1 MGGNLLMLL
10 NDLIELVED
19 LEAIETYGTETTA
32 FEDIICKWMA
42 RRDEQI
48 EFAARQLEFD
58 I

>member
-1 MGGNLLMLL
+1 MLL

-19 LEAIETYGTETTA
+19 LEAIEMYGTETTA
-32 FEDIICKWMA
+32 FEDIITKWMS

>member
-1 MGGNLLMLL
+1 MLV

-32 FEDIICKWMA
+32 FEDIICKWIA

>member
-19 LEAIETYGTETTA
+19 LEAIEMYGTETTA
-32 FEDIICKWMA
+32 FEDIIHKWMG
-42 RRDEQI
+42 RRDEEI